1 MAMGMSYEQFWDGHP
16 HLVVAYRKAYK
27 LKREIENEQAWLQG
41 LYVFDAFAVC
51 LANVFAKR
59 GAKKQTYLERP
70 IDIFPLT
77 EQEKQRREREAN
89 AKMQAAME
97 AMRRMQQRKKKQKG
111 D

>member
-16 HLVVAYRKAYK
+16 YLVVAYRKAYK
-27 LKREIENEQAWLQG
+27 IKREVENEQAWLQG

-77 EQEKQRREREAN
+77 EQEKRRREHEAN
-89 AKMQAAME
+89 EKMQAAME
-97 AMRRMQQRKKKQKG
+97 AMQRKQHAKKQKG

>member
-16 HLVVAYRKAYK
+16 HLAVAYRKAYK

-41 LYVFDAFAVC
+41 LYMFDAFAVC

-97 AMRRMQQRKKKQKG
+97 AMQRKQRRKKKQKG